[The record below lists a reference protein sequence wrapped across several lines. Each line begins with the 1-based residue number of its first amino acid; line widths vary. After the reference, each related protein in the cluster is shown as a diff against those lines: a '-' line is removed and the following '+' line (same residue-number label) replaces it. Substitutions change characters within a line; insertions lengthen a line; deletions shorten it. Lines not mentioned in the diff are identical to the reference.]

1 MKLDGDGSQG
11 ISDSLPRITL
21 SETVTPVN
29 IVGNDGVEPD
39 TTGSKLT
46 LEGVMSM
53 PVSKNDNLS
62 VQDAEAAPPNSTV
75 TEGVPVKQR
84 KSHNL
89 HPVTPVTPVNT
100 ALKGVTQKSPSL
112 QSMEGVTSNTVGDSK
127 NSGQLTPAYSALEG
141 VMPKTPIVQSSNA
154 SETTTLGID
163 VTPENDTYTE
173 NQSNLPDLVVNRN
186 ECMQPVLLAP
196 NRAENSAI
204 MPANVGEFDFPA
216 LSSEE
221 DNGSKA
227 PTHSHATGFEQKE
240 VQLTEEDDAISAL
253 LSLGKSMPSDNS
265 QEYLDNSELLPI
277 GKRTV
282 DTAPVPIRLGTDD
295 VNREIKKLKIP
306 SATKGNDMLPDQTLD
321 TEITTTII
329 TNHDG
334 SVVSAVSEQ
343 KHKPK
348 PSSLPN
354 SPKTTKTPPN
364 GSPGSPQGNFQLRS
378 NKLKNSPIRG

>member
-1 MKLDGDGSQG
+1 M
-11 ISDSLPRITL
+11 
-21 SETVTPVN
+21 TPANAV
-29 IVGNDGVEPD
+29 
-39 TTGSKLT
+39 
-46 LEGVMSM
+46 LEGV
-53 PVSKNDNLS
+53 
-62 VQDAEAAPPNSTV
+62 T
-75 TEGVPVKQR
+75 
-84 KSHNL
+84 
-89 HPVTPVTPVNT
+89 
-100 ALKGVTQKSPSL
+100 
-112 QSMEGVTSNTVGDSK
+112 
-127 NSGQLTPAYSALEG
+127 
-141 VMPKTPIVQSSNA
+141 PKTPLVQSSNV
-154 SETTTLGID
+154 SETASVGTD
-163 VTPENDTYTE
+163 VTLEKDTHKE
-173 NQSNLPDLVVNRN
+173 NQTNLLDLVINRN
-186 ECMQPVLLAP
+186 DSAQPVLLAP
-196 NRAENSAI
+196 NQAADTA
-204 MPANVGEFDFPA
+204 MMLANVGEFDFPA

-240 VQLTEEDDAISAL
+240 VQLTEEEDDAKSAL

-354 SPKTTKTPPN
+354 SPKTTKTSPN

-378 NKLKNSPIRG
+378 YKLKNSPIRG